1 MNKKNLILTA
11 VAAAIYL
18 SGCADKQNIVV
29 IPLEHNNSKAT
40 VELYENG
47 VKKMTFKA
55 LLGRNG
61 VAKIGKKQE
70 GDGKTPSGKYPLTA
84 LFGNNN
90 GNQKMPFIKTHPNL
104 YCIDDSKSMSYN
116 KIIDA
121 NKTVKDYDSFEYMLR
136 EDGQYDVGAVI
147 DYNEKGEPMRG
158 SCIFIHIQK
167 SDTSPTAGCIALRK
181 EDIVK
186 LLNAIDKTKNP
197 TVEIKE
203 R

>member
-11 VAAAIYL
+11 VAATIYL
-18 SGCADKQNIVV
+18 SGCTDKQNIVV
-29 IPLEHNNSKAT
+29 TPLEHNNSKAT

-47 VKKMTFKA
+47 VKKMAFEA

-61 VAKIGKKQE
+61 VAKMGEKKE

-84 LFGNNN
+84 LFGNNDV
-90 GNQKMPFIKTHPNL
+90 NQKMPFIKTHPNL
-104 YCIDDSKSMSYN
+104 YCIDDSKSINYN
-116 KIIDA
+116 RIIDA

>member
-1 MNKKNLILTA
+1 MNKKNLILM
-11 VAAAIYL
+11 AAAATIYL
-18 SGCADKQNIVV
+18 GGCTDKQNIVV
-29 IPLEHNNSKAT
+29 TPLEHNNSKAT

-47 VKKMTFKA
+47 VKKMTFEA

-61 VAKIGKKQE
+61 VAKIGEKQE
-70 GDGKTPSGKYPLTA
+70 GDGKTPSGKYQLTA
-84 LFGNNN
+84 LFGNNDV
-90 GNQKMPFIKTHPNL
+90 NQKMPFIKTHPNL
-104 YCIDDSKSMSYN
+104 YCVDDSKSISYN